1 MFDSLT
7 TANPTSVFVTAK
19 ENRNNFF
26 SIGDSNKNDL
36 ITDRTERRTE
46 EARERESKIL
56 ELCLW
61 LFRTLPFA
69 V

>member
-46 EARERESKIL
+46 EARERERKQN
-56 ELCLW
+56 
-61 LFRTLPFA
+61 T
-69 V
+69 